1 MSSTGLKR
9 HQMHRLAGR
18 LPVLPPPWTLE
29 LRREVYELIRRV
41 CHAVQK
47 TLTLMAESGS
57 SSQRS
62 VCVCDVIMR
71 GCTDHSETFGKLLV
85 SYLTSHSS
93 VSPAMSELGSSLD
106 FPRDGLATRQADS
119 RRYTFAS
126 ALSLLQNISKVPC
139 EIAGR
144 CLGLSLQAG

>member
-1 MSSTGLKR
+1 M
-9 HQMHRLAGR
+9 
-18 LPVLPPPWTLE
+18 
-29 LRREVYELIRRV
+29 
-41 CHAVQK
+41 
-47 TLTLMAESGS
+47 
-57 SSQRS
+57 
-62 VCVCDVIMR
+62 CDVIMR

-106 FPRDGLATRQADS
+106 FPRDRLATRQADS
-119 RRYTFAS
+119 RRCTFAS

-139 EIAGR
+139 EIVGR